1 MENAKQ
7 QTGVPENAF
16 RELKKGEQY
25 EPLML
30 PDRTYKE
37 VTVWSVLWG
46 VLMAVVFSAA
56 SAYLGLKVGQV
67 FEAAIPITIIAIGVT
82 GATHR
87 KGALGENVIIQSI
100 GACSGMIVAGAIFT
114 LPALYILQDKYPEM
128 TVNFIEVFIAS
139 VLGGVLGILFLIPF
153 R

>member
-25 EPLML
+25 EPLMS

-100 GACSGMIVAGAIFT
+100 LQSGFSRIMAEK
-114 LPALYILQDKYPEM
+114 LLHLQDADPER
-128 TVNFIEVFIAS
+128 
-139 VLGGVLGILFLIPF
+139 VLELEKISDGRGRHPLGQLPEKEE
-153 R
+153 

>member
-25 EPLML
+25 EPPMS
-30 PDRTYKE
+30 PERTYKE

-87 KGALGENVIIQSI
+87 KGALG
-100 GACSGMIVAGAIFT
+100 
-114 LPALYILQDKYPEM
+114 
-128 TVNFIEVFIAS
+128 
-139 VLGGVLGILFLIPF
+139 
-153 R
+153 